1 MLQMCLKY
9 PYLFLK
15 HARNSIRASDSPDY
29 GIFDIPSLRGS
40 RPAPPPELKILNI
53 ALEVLR
59 PMQFQFTAVNCVSC
73 ENLSKIEQL

>member
-29 GIFDIPSLRGS
+29 GIFDIPSFEG
-40 RPAPPPELKILNI
+40 
-53 ALEVLR
+53 
-59 PMQFQFTAVNCVSC
+59 
-73 ENLSKIEQL
+73 EQASPTPGT

>member
-15 HARNSIRASDSPDY
+15 HVRNQIRASDTTDY
-29 GIFDIPSLRGS
+29 DIFDTPPSEGGQAS
-40 RPAPPPELKILNI
+40 PTPETEILNI

-59 PMQFQFTAVNCVSC
+59 LMQFHS
-73 ENLSKIEQL
+73 LL

>member
-29 GIFDIPSLRGS
+29 GIFDIPSFEGEEAS
-40 RPAPPPELKILNI
+40 PTPGTEILNI

-59 PMQFQFTAVNCVSC
+59 PMQFHS
-73 ENLSKIEQL
+73 LL